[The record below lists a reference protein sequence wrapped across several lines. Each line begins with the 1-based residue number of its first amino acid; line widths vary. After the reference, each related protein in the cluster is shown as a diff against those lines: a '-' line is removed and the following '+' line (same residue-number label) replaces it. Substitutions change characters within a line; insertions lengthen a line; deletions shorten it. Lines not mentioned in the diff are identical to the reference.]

1 MSSLSRYLAEL
12 EATLGH
18 LDAEAKREIIEE
30 VRGYLEDRARHFQLR
45 GFPKEAGM
53 EKAMEALGDPAE
65 LSRELK
71 QVHGGATRRDAWLAA
86 LPPAI
91 FGLSITLLFLL
102 AVPWGRLVI
111 GLPTRVRYGPGI
123 NAALA
128 LGIGVLL
135 LATLTLTIG
144 GVVATARRLP
154 IWGHAWTGAATMSIL
169 FVLML
174 ASDDRPHLVSPA
186 VDGLILIA
194 LLLMMGAALGMAG
207 WRGPLLGGLAGLS
220 ATMILSLV
228 VVFWASAAPFSRL
241 DVALLAGPLGLL
253 YGGLLYGFVAG
264 PPARRAALLA
274 LGGLLCLGTMG
285 GVEYGVFW
293 PWRLNHGQTEQLWIL
308 LAVGVALLAF
318 GPAVG
323 LVTQRLRLRTA

>member
-1 MSSLSRYLAEL
+1 MSSLSQYLAEL

-18 LDAEAKREIIEE
+18 LDAATRREIIEE
-30 VRGYLEDRARHFQLR
+30 VASHLEEQAHHFQQSGLS
-45 GFPKEAGM
+45 EEESM

-65 LSRELK
+65 LGRELK

-102 AVPWGRLVI
+102 AI

-123 NAALA
+123 NTALA

-135 LATLTLTIG
+135 LATLALAIG

-154 IWGHAWTGAATMSIL
+154 IWGHAWTGAAAMSIL

-194 LLLMMGAALGMAG
+194 LLLMMGGALGMAG

-220 ATMILSLV
+220 TTMIISLV

-253 YGGLLYGFVAG
+253 YGGLLYGFVIG

-274 LGGLLCLGTMG
+274 VGGLLCLGTMG
-285 GVEYGVFW
+285 SVEYGVFW
-293 PWRLNHGQTEQLWIL
+293 PWRLNHGEAGQVWVL
-308 LAVGVALLAF
+308 LAVCVALLAF

-323 LVTQRLRLRTA
+323 LVAQRLRPRAA